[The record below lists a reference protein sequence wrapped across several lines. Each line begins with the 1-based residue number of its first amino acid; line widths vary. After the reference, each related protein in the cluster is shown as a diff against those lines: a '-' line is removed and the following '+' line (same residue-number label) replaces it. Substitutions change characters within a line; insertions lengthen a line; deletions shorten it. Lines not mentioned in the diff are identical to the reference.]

1 MRYAHNPI
9 IHRGLIPQSDKRII
23 DPSSV
28 FNPGGYRQDGLH
40 KLILRVQNRAR
51 ETFLLPASSPDGIT
65 FEVADTPLEFCGMES
80 FPHTIYHIYDPRP
93 VLLEQRLIVVCA
105 LDTNVGC
112 RLALFE
118 LEDST
123 RLHYLG
129 LPLDRDLR
137 NGVIFPERIE
147 GNFLMFARPNEHA
160 GSDGVK
166 TGKRILAY
174 QSPDL
179 LHWEEIAPVMEGRAH
194 YWDELIGSGPTPL
207 KTRSGWLHLYHGVAT
222 HFASANLYQMG
233 VSLQD
238 LHRPWITL
246 SRGRYNI
253 LEPREYY
260 ELIGQVPG
268 VVFPTA
274 ALSRDIDSEGYLL
287 PKAQVNVYYGAAD
300 TSVALAQFTIEELL
314 EAAYAN

>member
-9 IHRGLIPQSDKRII
+9 IHRGLIPQGDPRLL

-28 FNPGGYRQDGLH
+28 FNPGGYLQDGLY

-65 FEVADTPLEFCGMES
+65 FEIADTPLEFCGMEG
-80 FPHTIYHIYDPRP
+80 FPYPIYHIYDPRP

-105 LDTNVGC
+105 VDTAAGC

-137 NGVIFPERIE
+137 NGVIFPEQIE
-147 GNFLMFARPNEHA
+147 GKFLMFARPNEYA
-160 GSDGVK
+160 GADGVK

-179 LHWEEIAPVMEGRAH
+179 LHWEEIAPVLEGRAH

-238 LHRPWITL
+238 LQRPWITL

-314 EAAYAN
+314 EAAYAY

>member
-28 FNPGGYRQDGLH
+28 FNPGGYRQDGLY

-65 FEVADTPLEFCGMES
+65 FEIADTPLEFCGMES

-123 RLHYLG
+123 RLQYLG

-147 GNFLMFARPNEHA
+147 GNYLMFARPNEYA
-160 GSDGVK
+160 GADGVK

-194 YWDELIGSGPTPL
+194 YWDELIGSGPPPIRC
-207 KTRSGWLHLYHGVAT
+207 KAGWLHIYHGVAT
-222 HFASANLYQMG
+222 HFGASNIYQAG
-233 VSLQD
+233 ISLQD
-238 LHRPWITL
+238 LRQPWITL
-246 SRGRYNI
+246 ARGRYNI
-253 LEPREYY
+253 LEPRELY
-260 ELIGQVPG
+260 ELTGQVPN

-274 ALSRDIDSEGYLL
+274 AIALNVDSKGFAEPDSPVLI
-287 PKAQVNVYYGAAD
+287 YYGAAD
-300 TSVALAQFTIEELL
+300 TSVCLAETTIKELMEDL
-314 EAAYAN
+314 YA